1 MAIYFA
7 RESIREPSGEEFI
20 GRRSYES
27 YETYGPCVDCCPAAF
42 TLMPMKQRVLL
53 GMSGG
58 VDSSVAGYLLR
69 EQGYEVVGVTMKV
82 WPQDCISRAEDKCC
96 GPQAVADA
104 RGVAHA
110 LGIPHYVVDE
120 ADQFERLV
128 IDYFASEYQAGRTP
142 NPCVMCNE
150 KLKFGN
156 LWSKARALGCDYIAT
171 GHYAIIDHVV
181 AACGDRGRVD
191 SRTASGATGVI
202 DPGYSYAVLRKS
214 VDRRKD
220 QSYFLFSLHQPQLRR
235 ALTPLGRMMKPQIRE
250 IARSLGLKVADK
262 IDSQEICFVP
272 GNDYKA
278 FLRSRLGEN
287 EFHRGEIY
295 DVDGNFVGEHDG
307 IELFT
312 IGQRKGLPGGSL
324 RPRYV
329 VDLDPE
335 TNRVIVGDADDLVAD
350 EFEIDRVNWHPV
362 VAMTKADSAS
372 PLDEGEGTEV
382 RGIPSQNRESREP
395 SPYPL
400 PWEGRGEET
409 PRGQDRG
416 FSFEATV
423 KIRYNHPGTPA
434 TIVLSEDNRARIC
447 LHEPQR
453 AVTPGQAAVIY
464 KDDVVLGGGWIC
476 RREAPVLA

>member
-1 MAIYFA
+1 MT
-7 RESIREPSGEEFI
+7 RN
-20 GRRSYES
+20 
-27 YETYGPCVDCCPAAF
+27 
-42 TLMPMKQRVLL
+42 KQRVLL

-69 EQGYEVVGVTMKV
+69 EQGYDVIGVTMKV

-104 RGVAHA
+104 RSVAHA

-120 ADQFERLV
+120 ADQFERVV

-156 LWSKARALGCDYIAT
+156 LWSKATALGCEYIAT
-171 GHYAIIDHVV
+171 GHYAIIEHGAGTPSSRCGQGAV
-181 AACGDRGRVD
+181 APDAQGNGVCE
-191 SRTASGATGVI
+191 STGVNA
-202 DPGYSYAVLRKS
+202 PGYRYTVLRKGA
-214 VDRRKD
+214 DPRKD
-220 QSYFLFSLHQPQLRR
+220 QSYFLFSLRQPQLQR
-235 ALTPLGRMMKPQIRE
+235 ALLPLGKMLKPEIRQI
-250 IARSLGLKVADK
+250 AHSLGLKVASK
-262 IDSQEICFVP
+262 TDSQEICFVP

-278 FLRSRLGEN
+278 FLRSHMGED

-295 DVDGNFVGEHDG
+295 DVEGNFLGEHDG

-312 IGQRKGLPGGSL
+312 IGQRKGLPGGSP

-329 VDLDPE
+329 VDLDPQ
-335 TNRVIVGDADDLVAD
+335 TNRIVVGDADNLACE

-362 VAMTKADSAS
+362 AGVNA
-372 PLDEGEGTEV
+372 PGYNEQ
-382 RGIPSQNRESREP
+382 IQ
-395 SPYPL
+395 
-400 PWEGRGEET
+400 
-409 PRGQDRG
+409 
-416 FSFEATV
+416 ATV
-423 KIRYNHPGTPA
+423 KIRYNHPGTIA
-434 TIVLSEDNRARIC
+434 TVTPLENDRARVR

-464 KDDVVLGGGWIC
+464 DNDVVLGGGWIC
-476 RREAPVLA
+476 RREALVVA

>member
-1 MAIYFA
+1 MNKT
-7 RESIREPSGEEFI
+7 R
-20 GRRSYES
+20 
-27 YETYGPCVDCCPAAF
+27 
-42 TLMPMKQRVLL
+42 QRVLL

-69 EQGYEVVGVTMKV
+69 EQGYDVIGVTMKV

-96 GPQAVADA
+96 GPQAIADA

-120 ADQFERLV
+120 ADQFERVV

-156 LWSKARALGCDYIAT
+156 LWTKAAALGCDYIAT
-171 GHYAIIDHVV
+171 GHYAIIDQVDATPSSHEKKHGSD
-181 AACGDRGRVD
+181 AASTYAILRKG
-191 SRTASGATGVI
+191 I
-202 DPGYSYAVLRKS
+202 DP
-214 VDRRKD
+214 RKD
-220 QSYFLFSLHQPQLRR
+220 QSYFLFSLRQPQLRR
-235 ALTPLGRMMKPQIRE
+235 ALTPLGTMTKPQIRE
-250 IARSLGLKVADK
+250 IAHSLGLKVANK

-278 FLRSRLGEN
+278 FLRSHLGKN

-295 DVDGNFVGEHDG
+295 DVAGNFVAEHGG

-324 RPRYV
+324 QPRYV
-329 VDLDPE
+329 IDLDPA
-335 TNRVIVGDADDLVAD
+335 TNRVIVGDAEDLTCE

-362 VAMTKADSAS
+362 AGVADSA
-372 PLDEGEGTEV
+372 V
-382 RGIPSQNRESREP
+382 
-395 SPYPL
+395 
-400 PWEGRGEET
+400 
-409 PRGQDRG
+409 
-416 FSFEATV
+416 FEATV
-423 KIRYNHPGTPA
+423 KIRYNHPGTVA
-434 TIVLSEDNRARIC
+434 TVTPLENNRARIR

-464 KDDVVLGGGWIC
+464 DGDVVIGGGWIC
-476 RREAPVLA
+476 RSASTRHPEVGKLSGSKEPAIVA

>member
-1 MAIYFA
+1 MN
-7 RESIREPSGEEFI
+7 PNQ
-20 GRRSYES
+20 
-27 YETYGPCVDCCPAAF
+27 
-42 TLMPMKQRVLL
+42 KRVLL

-69 EQGYEVVGVTMKV
+69 EQGYDVIGVTMKV

-104 RGVAHA
+104 RAVAHS

-120 ADQFERLV
+120 ADQFERTV
-128 IDYFASEYQAGRTP
+128 IDYFTSEYQAGRTP

-156 LWSKARALGCDYIAT
+156 LWGKAEALGCDYIAT
-171 GHYAIIDHVV
+171 GHYAIIEHQE
-181 AACGDRGRVD
+181 DR
-191 SRTASGATGVI
+191 
-202 DPGYSYAVLRKS
+202 AVLRKGA
-214 VDRRKD
+214 DPRKD
-220 QSYFLFSLHQPQLRR
+220 QSYFLFSLRQPQLRR
-235 ALTPLGRMMKPQIRE
+235 ALTPLGAMRKPEIRK
-250 IARSLGLKVADK
+250 IAHSLGLKVADK

-278 FLRSRLGEN
+278 FLRSHLGEN

-312 IGQRKGLPGGSL
+312 IGQRKGLPGGSA

-329 VDLDPE
+329 IDLDAK
-335 TNRVIVGDADDLVAD
+335 TNRVIVGDVDDLVCD
-350 EFEIDRVNWHPV
+350 EFKIDRTNWIGRDL
-362 VAMTKADSAS
+362 T
-372 PLDEGEGTEV
+372 GENVELAVKV
-382 RGIPSQNRESREP
+382 RYS
-395 SPYPL
+395 
-400 PWEGRGEET
+400 
-409 PRGQDRG
+409 
-416 FSFEATV
+416 
-423 KIRYNHPGTPA
+423 HPGTRAKVTP
-434 TIVLSEDNRARIC
+434 LENHRARIR

-464 KDDVVLGGGWIC
+464 DGDVVVGGGWIC
-476 RREAPVLA
+476 RGEPPGHYEPVRRSESLVPA

>member
-1 MAIYFA
+1 
-7 RESIREPSGEEFI
+7 
-20 GRRSYES
+20 
-27 YETYGPCVDCCPAAF
+27 
-42 TLMPMKQRVLL
+42 
-53 GMSGG
+53 
-58 VDSSVAGYLLR
+58 
-69 EQGYEVVGVTMKV
+69 
-82 WPQDCISRAEDKCC
+82 
-96 GPQAVADA
+96 
-104 RGVAHA
+104 
-110 LGIPHYVVDE
+110 
-120 ADQFERLV
+120 
-128 IDYFASEYQAGRTP
+128 
-142 NPCVMCNE
+142 
-150 KLKFGN
+150 
-156 LWSKARALGCDYIAT
+156 
-171 GHYAIIDHVV
+171 
-181 AACGDRGRVD
+181 
-191 SRTASGATGVI
+191 
-202 DPGYSYAVLRKS
+202 VLRKS

-220 QSYFLFSLHQPQLRR
+220 QSYFLFSLHQSQLRR
-235 ALTPLGRMMKPQIRE
+235 ALMPLGKMTKPEIRE
-250 IARSLGLKVADK
+250 IARSLGLRVADK

-278 FLRSRLGEN
+278 FLRSHLGDSA
-287 EFHRGEIY
+287 FHRGEIY

-350 EFEIDRVNWHPV
+350 EFEIGRVNWHPV
-362 VAMTKADSAS
+362 VAMTKADSAC
-372 PLDEGEGTEV
+372 PLGQGERTEV
-382 RGIPSQNRESREP
+382 RGIPSQNRESRES
-395 SPYPL
+395 SPYAL

>member
-1 MAIYFA
+1 M
-7 RESIREPSGEEFI
+7 RE
-20 GRRSYES
+20 
-27 YETYGPCVDCCPAAF
+27 T
-42 TLMPMKQRVLL
+42 KQRVLL

-69 EQGYEVVGVTMKV
+69 EQGYDVVGVTMKV

-120 ADQFERLV
+120 ADQFERFV
-128 IDYFASEYQAGRTP
+128 IDYFSSEYQAGRTP

-156 LWSKARALGCDYIAT
+156 LWSKAKALGCDFIAT
-171 GHYAIIDHVV
+171 GHYAIIEHRAD
-181 AACGDRGRVD
+181 G
-191 SRTASGATGVI
+191 
-202 DPGYSYAVLRKS
+202 AVLRKG
-214 VDRRKD
+214 VDLRKD
-220 QSYFLFSLHQPQLRR
+220 QSYFLFSLRQSQLRR
-235 ALTPLGRMMKPQIRE
+235 AVTLLGRMTKPQIRE
-250 IARSLGLKVADK
+250 IAHSLGLKVADK
-262 IDSQEICFVP
+262 MDSQEICFVP

-278 FLRSRLGEN
+278 FLRSHLGEH

-295 DVDGNFVGEHDG
+295 DLGGNFIGEHDG

-312 IGQRKGLPGGSL
+312 IGQRKGLPGGSA

-335 TNRVIVGDADDLVAD
+335 MNRVIVGDADDLIVD
-350 EFEIDRVNWHPV
+350 EFEIDRVNWH
-362 VAMTKADSAS
+362 VA
-372 PLDEGEGTEV
+372 
-382 RGIPSQNRESREP
+382 GIDDPGS
-395 SPYPL
+395 L
-400 PWEGRGEET
+400 FG
-409 PRGQDRG
+409 
-416 FSFEATV
+416 ATV
-423 KIRYNHPGTPA
+423 KIRYNHPGTTA
-434 TIVLSEDNRARIC
+434 TVVRLGDNRARIH

-464 KDDVVLGGGWIC
+464 NGDVVLGGGWIC
-476 RREAPVLA
+476 RRQALVPA